1 MCKKVKLKSN
11 DNLQFYFL
19 SLLSQC
25 IQVNQLLI
33 ASIKYFLPLSP
44 FSSRN
49 WMPTSFVISVNF
61 TLSYI
66 TGEFCVLPISGSIEN
81 SITEKMRKIIGRLF
95 CIVVNDID
103 CERILNKTTELENCM
118 YEKDL
123 RKSLKIL
130 MLTLAYNAFFLACH
144 I

>member
-1 MCKKVKLKSN
+1 
-11 DNLQFYFL
+11 
-19 SLLSQC
+19 
-25 IQVNQLLI
+25 
-33 ASIKYFLPLSP
+33 
-44 FSSRN
+44 
-49 WMPTSFVISVNF
+49 MPTSFVISVNF

-66 TGEFCVLPISGSIEN
+66 TADFCVLPISGSIEN
-81 SITEKMRKIIGRLF
+81 SIAEKMRKIIGRLF

-103 CERILNKTTELENCM
+103 WERILNKPTELENCM